1 MNIQKMNEK
10 MIELREKEQVALTEY
25 EIVRDSTSE
34 CDYQRGVSDGFEM
47 CMSLLGY
54 RWLGQLNGGFRRVR

>member
-10 MIELREKEQVALTEY
+10 MIELREKEQVALMDY
-25 EIVRDSTSE
+25 EIIRDSTSE

-47 CMSLLGY
+47 CMNLLGY
-54 RWLGQLNGGFRRVR
+54 KWMGQLNGGFRRDR